1 MPMLIEVYSV
11 RRCGDTGHGANMTL
25 TSLYASNCAVGHRGG
40 AAIATALAGGGGGG
54 GSAALPNLTLTHLDL
69 SQNLLGES
77 GGAALLRVL
86 KLPEEKRALERLEL
100 QGDAACEEC
109 LRNNL
114 PDLSRVAADVIGDS
128 LNASILSTLSEA

>member
-1 MPMLIEVYSV
+1 MPCTGDGTTRKHPEVF
-11 RRCGDTGHGANMTL
+11 
-25 TSLYASNCAVGHRGG
+25 HRWEV
-40 AAIATALAGGGGGG
+40 ALALRQHPLQLQI
-54 GSAALPNLTLTHLDL
+54 AMR
-69 SQNLLGES
+69 
-77 GGAALLRVL
+77 GAALLRVL